1 MDARDTM
8 RAISLAAR
16 RYPDVPPGVAY
27 LFFSSDRQRAG
38 AGALRQFSRGR
49 GDVQCTKVRLWEHPI
64 VLYTRRI
71 VRPERM
77 EFPPMEHVFPSLDV
91 APCETVTL
99 IKVPAVN
106 RVHAINIDAELFHSE
121 MGRKIVAAK
130 LRQLR
135 KAK

>member
-1 MDARDTM
+1 M
-8 RAISLAAR
+8 RAITLAAR

-38 AGALRQFSRGR
+38 AGALRQFSRGA

-71 VRPERM
+71 VRPERL
-77 EFPPMEHVFPSLDV
+77 EFPPLEHVCLSLDV
-91 APCETVTL
+91 APCDTVTL
-99 IKVPAVN
+99 TVVPAVN
-106 RVHAINIDAELFHSE
+106 QIHAIQVDADLFYTEL
-121 MGRKIVAAK
+121 GRKTVAAQ